1 MGHSLNY
8 FSPYVK
14 KISVGRYGA
23 VMATDAAPTAETR
36 GRPRLRDDDD
46 ILRAALHAF
55 AEHGYD
61 GMSLRTLNAE
71 MGLSRGTI
79 NQRFGSKEQLWYAA
93 VDHEF
98 RHLTDDLNAELQQR
112 PVPDNDLSRVRE
124 GIRAFLI
131 ASVRR
136 PELVRLMNQ
145 EGLHSTS
152 RLDYIMTSFTLPTL
166 TPAWQALNRL
176 ADTGLVRRVPARTLL
191 FLIAHGAAAPFTLG
205 PLSDRFDPVDG
216 PLDPIDHIELAT
228 DIIVSGLRIAEPDG
242 ADSSNGRSG
251 LSRTKR
257 RA

>member
-1 MGHSLNY
+1 
-8 FSPYVK
+8 
-14 KISVGRYGA
+14 
-23 VMATDAAPTAETR
+23 MATDAVQSAETR
-36 GRPRLRDDDD
+36 GRPRIRDDDE

-61 GMSLRTLNAE
+61 GMSLRTLNSE

-93 VDHEF
+93 VDHAF
-98 RHLTDDLNAELQQR
+98 RRLTDDLNAELQR
-112 PVPDNDLSRVRE
+112 RTVPDDDLARVRE

-152 RLDYIMTSFTLPTL
+152 RLDYIVTSFTLPAL

-176 ADTGLVRRVPARTLL
+176 ADAGLVRRVPARMLL

-216 PLDPIDHIELAT
+216 PLDPVDHIELAT
-228 DIIVSGLRIAEPDG
+228 DIIVSGLRIAQPDD
-242 ADSSNGRSG
+242 ADSSNGRAGASKT
-251 LSRTKR
+251 RR